1 MKSLNKFHSF
11 LNISII
17 ISILLFCFSSCGM
30 KAEQK
35 SLTSQFDLVDVLI
48 KQKQFKEAKKEL
60 KSIQKKAFDSW
71 AYLGIYSRY
80 KLLGEDDLSE
90 KLLVKSIKKNPEN
103 QELNAVLA
111 KHYLKK
117 ENIEQALIYAKRLK
131 SGPYGSIYSEA
142 ILRKAYSN
150 LEKSEDLYDFFNKS
164 EFYDIYLDAY
174 QGSKN
179 PVWLRNCAIY
189 ALTQGQL
196 GLAGNLV
203 PKVFS
208 DADDAYFWA
217 LVLYDSGNTF
227 ECLDAIESSKSFLQD
242 YSNKNIFK
250 TSLIK
255 LAALESDTY
264 MALSQMEM
272 SEKARQQIILNKD
285 LLNIRKSEENLIPVI
300 YTNSAIWA
308 KNQGLKDSCA
318 DLLFYVVNYY
328 PDYVPA
334 LIQYLDFAWETNQER
349 VEDDEI
355 KALRRAGLST
365 LEMEVYDSRRKIPL
379 SDAIYRIEESL
390 KRSKNAYLQIKKI
403 DLDYK
408 QKKNLTDKEKNRDLW
423 NLLEVNYNDTP
434 EFRTLLVQYA
444 VNFLLATKQ
453 YDDAWRLYRNYL
465 DEILIFEEKQ
475 SFWDSFISQMKGL
488 ELPMV
493 EIAAWFAAFNQLE
506 SESVR
511 IYEYCVYESGGIL
524 DKDMIS
530 PYVSTSAAMNLA
542 NIYYSLGK
550 KEKAI
555 ELYGKA
561 AGRESKNTI
570 RSEIYYRIAQIY
582 MALGD
587 SKAALRAC
595 DYSRDLFPG
604 NAKAGVLKDKIL
616 SK

>member
-1 MKSLNKFHSF
+1 
-11 LNISII
+11 
-17 ISILLFCFSSCGM
+17 M

-35 SLTSQFDLVDVLI
+35 SLTSQFELVDVLI
-48 KQKQFKEAKKEL
+48 NQKQFKEAKKEL
-60 KSIQKKAFDSW
+60 KALQKKAFDSW
-71 AYLGIYSRY
+71 AYLGIYRRY
-80 KLLGEDDLSE
+80 KLLGEDTLSE
-90 KLLVKSIKKNPEN
+90 NLLIKALKKNSEN
-103 QELNAVLA
+103 QELNAVLT
-111 KHYLKK
+111 KHFIDSGK
-117 ENIEQALIYAKRLK
+117 IDQALDYAKKLK
-131 SGPYGSIYSEA
+131 GGAYGSIYSEA
-142 ILRKAYSN
+142 VLRKAYN
-150 LEKSEDLYDFFNKS
+150 NQGKSEDLFDYFNKE

-179 PVWLRNCAIY
+179 PLWLRNCAVY

-196 GLAGNLV
+196 GLAGNLA
-203 PKVFS
+203 PQIFA

-227 ECLDAIESSKSFLQD
+227 ESLEAIEYSKRFLQD
-242 YSNKNIFK
+242 YKNKNIFK

-255 LAALESDTY
+255 QIALESDAY
-264 MALSQMEM
+264 MAISQMEM
-272 SEKARQQIILNKD
+272 AEKARQEIILNKD
-285 LLNIRKSEENLIPVI
+285 LLNIRKSEENLIPII

-308 KNQGLKDSCA
+308 KNQELNDSCA

-334 LIQYLDFAWETNQER
+334 LIQYADFAWESNQER
-349 VEDDEI
+349 REDDEI
-355 KALRRAGLST
+355 KALRKAGLAT
-365 LEMEVYDSRRKIPL
+365 LEMEEYDNRRKIPL
-379 SDAIYRIEESL
+379 SDAIYRIDESL
-390 KRSKNAYLQIKKI
+390 KRNKNPYLQIKKI

-423 NLLEVNYNDTP
+423 NLLEVNYDDSP
-434 EFRTLLVQYA
+434 EFRTLLIQYSL
-444 VNFLLATKQ
+444 NFLLSTKQ
-453 YDDAWRLYRNYL
+453 YDDAWRLYKNYL
-465 DEILIFEEKQ
+465 EEVLTFDEKQ
-475 SFWDSFISQMKGL
+475 TFWDSYISQMKGM

-493 EIAAWFAAFNQLE
+493 EIGAWFAAYNELE
-506 SESVR
+506 SESLR

-530 PYVSTSAAMNLA
+530 PYVSTSACMNLA

-570 RSEIYYRIAQIY
+570 RSEIYYRIAEIY

-587 SKAALRAC
+587 SKAALRAA